1 VRTVHYDERRH
12 RYMRIADGQ
21 AIPSATGLLKWAGK
35 IPEAERSEF
44 FARPYLERGKRVHRA
59 TLALDSHED
68 PTGHAAL
75 DDALAMLPAAEEG
88 YLRAYV
94 RLRAQLDPEYVGRE
108 VLRSWRGLAAGTIDA
123 VGWLHRMPNTPY
135 AVIDLKTGPKQK
147 WHRWQLALYALMD
160 GNPYALRVG
169 CHLHADG
176 TFAVEPYTDG
186 SDLLYVSALITKY
199 WRAKHAEQ
207 DADDEALVA
216 YA

>member
-12 RYMRIADGQ
+12 HYMRIADGQ

-59 TLALDSHED
+59 TLAYDQHEH
-68 PTGHAAL
+68 PGAWAMN
-75 DDALAMLPAAEEG
+75 DALAMLPSDEEG
-88 YLRAYV
+88 YLRAYW
-94 RLRAQLDPEYVGRE
+94 RLRAELMPEYSGRE
-108 VLRSWRGLAAGTIDA
+108 VLRSWRGLVAGTIDA
-123 VGWLHRMPNTPY
+123 CGVLRRMPRKPY
-135 AVIDLKTGPKQK
+135 AILDLKTGPKQK

-186 SDLLYVSALITKY
+186 SDLLYVSTLITKY